1 MSRQVATRGML
12 AIPVTPEMNESLL
25 GYLTR
30 VAERNVLERPAVLLE
45 GIASWPPSQL
55 TTQQQAQLAR
65 VLGLWPR
72 QVKALF
78 DRTYR
83 SGLSANLVS
92 HERRRVSPLMLKQ
105 TGCDQALWA
114 VKPLSCCCESWREL
128 IDACPHCGQALR
140 WGHPYLTR
148 CQSCEAD
155 LTTVETRAVPPELRA
170 PLRAAARL
178 AAGAMPKW
186 HALGSSLHPDLS
198 ALSPAEI
205 FELAVVCG
213 RAAAPKGQKGLR
225 SDARGVCYEDL
236 AAGLKLA
243 LGYPKSFRAIADST
257 DNAIEHTFFRMF
269 AASALDRE
277 GELKRVMAVI
287 SCMAPEKRGVQRLKA
302 VRIHQGRL
310 TTTELAATLGVEKA
324 RIPQM
329 VQAGLFGPRSPRGR
343 ERSYDWFSAD
353 DVGKAQAVLADR
365 MFASTWAKRIGLNP
379 IDVCQ
384 LVGSGL
390 VKAAADPITTAI
402 FPAKLQIDTQSRVEF
417 EADVLARVQFSQPCE
432 DWVSIPRAFTI
443 IGGSHK
449 PWGPVIR
456 SAIGGSLP
464 YGLRCFEGAR
474 LNFRRLHIHR
484 FLVEDMRRRG
494 VCGMPQVYSASAACL
509 GAHYPEAMTRTE
521 VETYLN
527 CYPAEVSRLAAM
539 GEIDVIALDP
549 LMARSSSVEK
559 FGAKYI
565 SMREMAELYAMPP
578 ILARF
583 MMLEAGVKR
592 SKNGFWNRADLRGG
606 GVFQALISR
615 QLIVGVWEMP
625 GPPKALQRPGD
636 CPSPREEASSRLV
649 FMRPS

>member
-1 MSRQVATRGML
+1 
-12 AIPVTPEMNESLL
+12 
-25 GYLTR
+25 
-30 VAERNVLERPAVLLE
+30 
-45 GIASWPPSQL
+45 
-55 TTQQQAQLAR
+55 
-65 VLGLWPR
+65 
-72 QVKALF
+72 
-78 DRTYR
+78 
-83 SGLSANLVS
+83 
-92 HERRRVSPLMLKQ
+92 
-105 TGCDQALWA
+105 
-114 VKPLSCCCESWREL
+114 
-128 IDACPHCGQALR
+128 
-140 WGHPYLTR
+140 
-148 CQSCEAD
+148 
-155 LTTVETRAVPPELRA
+155 
-170 PLRAAARL
+170 
-178 AAGAMPKW
+178 
-186 HALGSSLHPDLS
+186 
-198 ALSPAEI
+198 
-205 FELAVVCG
+205 
-213 RAAAPKGQKGLR
+213 
-225 SDARGVCYEDL
+225 L